1 MKLLPRWALEALLA
15 WASICIC
22 LASSED
28 LGTEGLSSTSL
39 VDFTA
44 MSHMESLESS
54 EQTNLKVPASDLVP
68 SALQAAPGSGFA
80 SDENEDSKILQSQYF
95 WEEGGDLNDSSL
107 YPGATP
113 DYNFPLASQKAL
125 PKGNVTQ
132 TKKQWEVPAVH
143 QSSDSAEPDSET
155 PSTNTLEEEE
165 GLLPINQSKETPQSN
180 QRPKAIFPETTGQD
194 SLYSILLSTATN
206 RMSAGTEV
214 ALDRQ
219 EEESAPEHAS
229 SGFDLGSSMGPSLLP
244 LSSFLSVTPEGP
256 QGVSEVPFKS
266 TSESIMTVVGAGRE
280 LAKATATAATVKADI
295 QEMEAT
301 TRGEGHKPT
310 AGAGL
315 EQADST
321 AERAST
327 ESTETAE
334 MEQTNEDFLITASHG
349 DNFQGMETVSRT
361 PGNPSSPSSSVDWT
375 DKPAPTP
382 TPAQNST
389 KQPVTATATAER
401 SFVTQTED
409 VHMAVLST
417 GVPWSLP
424 QVTCKDWS
432 NLAGKNYIILNMSD
446 NIECEEFRLE
456 RGPQLLALVEEAFSR
471 YENGLQ
477 HQWWIFLS
485 KPNEND
491 KHLLMTLAGEHGV
504 VPTNDVLLALDD
516 MRRNLAEIGIQNYTT
531 ATSCQSRPSQT
542 HSDYGKLF
550 VVLVIIG
557 SVCVIIIVMGLIYN
571 CWQRRLPKMKNM
583 SHGEELRF
591 VENGCHDNPTL
602 DVASDSQ
609 SEMQEKKPSVNGG
622 ASINGPES
630 WDVLINKRAGE
641 EGDAFEEDTH
651 L

>member
-1 MKLLPRWALEALLA
+1 MQPSPRRAPEALVA
-15 WASICIC
+15 WASLCIC
-22 LASSED
+22 LALSED

-44 MSHMESLESS
+44 MSHMESLGSS
-54 EQTNLKVPASDLVP
+54 EQTNVKVPESDLIP
-68 SALQAAPGSGFA
+68 SALLAAPGSGFA
-80 SDENEDSKILQSQYF
+80 SEENEDSKILQSQYF
-95 WEEGGDLNDSSL
+95 WDEGGDLNDSSL

-132 TKKQWEVPAVH
+132 TKNQWEVPAVH

-155 PSTNTLEEEE
+155 PSTSTLEEEE
-165 GLLPINQSKETPQSN
+165 GLLPINQSKGTPQSS
-180 QRPKAIFPETTGQD
+180 QRPKVTFPETTGQD
-194 SLYSILLSTATN
+194 SLYSILLSTAAS
-206 RMSAGTEV
+206 RMSAVTEV
-214 ALDRQ
+214 AIEKQ
-219 EEESAPEHAS
+219 EEESVPEHAS

-244 LSSFLSVTPEGP
+244 LSSILSATPEGP

-266 TSESIMTVVGAGRE
+266 TSESTVAVVGAGKE
-280 LAKATATAATVKADI
+280 LAEAIATAATMKGDV

-301 TRGEGHKPT
+301 TRGEEPEPT

-315 EQADST
+315 GQAVST
-321 AERAST
+321 AGRASVET
-327 ESTETAE
+327 TETTE
-334 MEQTNEDFLITASHG
+334 MGQTNEDLLITASHG
-349 DNFQGMETVSRT
+349 DGLQVTETVSRT

-375 DKPAPTP
+375 DRPAPTP
-382 TPAQNST
+382 TPALNST
-389 KQPVTATATAER
+389 KQPVTATATADR
-401 SFVTQTED
+401 SFAPQTED

-471 YENGLQ
+471 YEHGLQ
-477 HQWWIFLS
+477 NQWWISLS

-531 ATSCQSRPSQT
+531 TTSCQSRPSQT

-557 SVCVIIIVMGLIYN
+557 SVCVIIIIMGLIYN

-602 DVASDSQ
+602 DVATDSQ

>member
-1 MKLLPRWALEALLA
+1 MKLLPRRALEGLVAC
-15 WASICIC
+15 ASLCIC
-22 LASSED
+22 LALSED

-39 VDFTA
+39 ADFTA
-44 MSHMESLESS
+44 VSQIESLESI
-54 EQTNLKVPASDLVP
+54 EQTNLKVPESDLVP

-80 SDENEDSKILQSQYF
+80 SEENEDPKILQSQYF

-125 PKGNVTQ
+125 PKGNMTQ
-132 TKKQWEVPAVH
+132 AKNQWEVPALH
-143 QSSDSAEPDSET
+143 QALDSAQPDSEA
-155 PSTNTLEEEE
+155 PSTSTLEEEE
-165 GLLPINQSKETPQSN
+165 GLLPINQSKGTLQDN
-180 QRPKAIFPETTGQD
+180 QRPKVIFPDTAGQD
-194 SLYSILLSTATN
+194 SLYSILLSTATS
-206 RMSAGTEV
+206 RMSAVTGGV
-214 ALDRQ
+214 GSKQ
-219 EEESAPEHAS
+219 EEDSTPEHAS

-244 LSSFLSVTPEGP
+244 LSSVLSATPEGP
-256 QGVSEVPFKS
+256 QGVSQVSLKS
-266 TSESIMTVVGAGRE
+266 TSESTVAVVGAGRE
-280 LAKATATAATVKADI
+280 RAEVTATVKAD
-295 QEMEAT
+295 EKEVET
-301 TRGEGHKPT
+301 TMREERPKST
-310 AGAGL
+310 SGAGL
-315 EQADST
+315 SQTDST
-321 AERAST
+321 VRSVFI

-334 MEQTNEDFLITASHG
+334 IEQTNEDLLLTASRG
-349 DNFQGMETVSRT
+349 DGFQVTETVSRS
-361 PGNPSSPSSSVDWT
+361 PGNPPSPSSSVDWT

-382 TPAQNST
+382 TPAWNST
-389 KQPVTATATAER
+389 KLPVTATATAER
-401 SFVTQTED
+401 SLAPQTRD
-409 VHMAVLST
+409 DHITVLST

-446 NIECEEFRLE
+446 NIDCEEFRLE

-471 YENGLQ
+471 FDNGLQ
-477 HQWWIFLS
+477 NQWWISLS

-504 VPTNDVLLALDD
+504 VPTSDVLLALED
-516 MRRNLAEIGIQNYTT
+516 MRRSLAEIGIQNYTT
-531 ATSCQSRPSQT
+531 TTSCQSRPSQT

-557 SVCVIIIVMGLIYN
+557 SVCVIIIIMGLIYN

-622 ASINGPES
+622 ASVNGPES
-630 WDVLINKRAGE
+630 WNVLINKRAGE
-641 EGDAFEEDTH
+641 EGDTFEEDTH

>member
-1 MKLLPRWALEALLA
+1 MAFSLQDLNKAVNTSL
-15 WASICIC
+15 CIC
-22 LASSED
+22 LALSED

-39 VDFTA
+39 VDFTS

-54 EQTNLKVPASDLVP
+54 EQTNLKAPESDLVP

-80 SDENEDSKILQSQYF
+80 SEENEDSKILQSQYF

-113 DYNFPLASQKAL
+113 DYNVPLASQKAL
-125 PKGNVTQ
+125 PKGDVTQ
-132 TKKQWEVPAVH
+132 TKNQWEVPAVH
-143 QSSDSAEPDSET
+143 QPSDAAEPDSET
-155 PSTNTLEEEE
+155 PSTSTLEEEE
-165 GLLPINQSKETPQSN
+165 GLLPINQSKGAPQSS
-180 QRPKAIFPETTGQD
+180 QRPKVIFPETTGQD
-194 SLYSILLSTATN
+194 SLYSILLSTATS
-206 RMSAGTEV
+206 RRSAVTEA
-214 ALDRQ
+214 ALERQ
-219 EEESAPEHAS
+219 EEESVPEHAS

-244 LSSFLSVTPEGP
+244 LSSILSATPEGP

-266 TSESIMTVVGAGRE
+266 TSESTVAIVGAGRE
-280 LAKATATAATVKADI
+280 LAEAIATAATVKADV
-295 QEMEAT
+295 QEVEAT
-301 TRGEGHKPT
+301 TRGEGPEPT

-315 EQADST
+315 GQADST
-321 AERAST
+321 EGRASM

-334 MEQTNEDFLITASHG
+334 MEQTNEDLLLTASHG
-349 DNFQGMETVSRT
+349 DGFQATETVSRT

-382 TPAQNST
+382 TTAWNST
-389 KQPVTATATAER
+389 KQPVTATATAEQ
-401 SFVTQTED
+401 SFVPQTED

-477 HQWWIFLS
+477 NQWWISLS

-504 VPTNDVLLALDD
+504 IPTNDVLLALDD

-531 ATSCQSRPSQT
+531 TTSCQSRPSQT

-557 SVCVIIIVMGLIYN
+557 SVCVIIIIMGLIYN